1 MKEGLVENNPVILTN
16 DPANGLTSRDRV
28 LNDAE
33 LAAVW
38 RACTDDDFGRIVK
51 LLILTG
57 CRRDEIGGLGWSE
70 LDLDTDTMTLPRERT
85 KNDKELKLILP
96 SIAMEILRAAP
107 LRAGREF
114 VFGNHGGSFS
124 AWSYASMALNT
135 RIAAAQGKPLPHW
148 TLHDLRR
155 TMRTGLARLGVA
167 PHVAERVVNHAQ
179 GGVEGIYNKHPYQD
193 EIKAALATWADHVV
207 AVVEGRDNKIAA
219 LKRA

>member
-70 LDLDTDTMTLPRERT
+70 LDLDTDTMTLPRSPAASRSVPWL
-85 KNDKELKLILP
+85 DQRSP
-96 SIAMEILRAAP
+96 SPPMTWRST
-107 LRAGREF
+107 RESESSCAT
-114 VFGNHGGSFS
+114 GS
-124 AWSYASMALNT
+124 T
-135 RIAAAQGKPLPHW
+135 
-148 TLHDLRR
+148 TL
-155 TMRTGLARLGVA
+155 
-167 PHVAERVVNHAQ
+167 
-179 GGVEGIYNKHPYQD
+179 
-193 EIKAALATWADHVV
+193 
-207 AVVEGRDNKIAA
+207 
-219 LKRA
+219 